1 MAQRIDRA
9 ASFGQ
14 NLYVDTRG
22 AAGEPVP
29 FTHAVING
37 LAQGGGLYVP
47 EELPTLSLDEICA
60 LARLPYAQRA
70 AAIYKAFNVDL
81 PDEAID
87 ELMGRAYGDNFDD
100 EAICPITSLDESTHI
115 LELWHGPTSAFKDMA
130 LQCLPHFFSASAE
143 KLREE
148 GTLDH
153 EFMILVATSGDTGKA
168 ALEGFKGV
176 DGVSI
181 GVLFPDGGVSDIQ
194 RKQMVTTTG
203 DNVQVWAVRGNFDDA
218 QTAVKQVFAKVGG
231 ENLLA
236 GKGVRLSSANS
247 INIGRLAPQVV
258 YYFRAY
264 ADLVRRGTVAVGE
277 RVDYVV
283 PTGNFGDILAGYF
296 ARELGLPVGTLV
308 CASNANN
315 VLTDFIRTGRY
326 DKKRPFYLT
335 SSPSMDILVSSNL
348 ERLLFLLSGDEQL
361 VAKLMRQ
368 LTEDGAYEVP
378 EELKEKIQSLFW
390 AGCCGDDETKRTIGR
405 VWQEH
410 HYLCDTHTA
419 VAWNVAQQY
428 KAANPAHAPVVVLS
442 TASPYKFPAA
452 VLEGLGEKAEGDEFA
467 VMEQLE
473 RLPGVPAPKN
483 LRGLRER
490 PVRHTT
496 VLDREEMLPFVLEKA
511 QEKKW
516 F

>member
-1 MAQRIDRA
+1 M
-9 ASFGQ
+9 
-14 NLYVDTRG
+14 
-22 AAGEPVP
+22 
-29 FTHAVING
+29 
-37 LAQGGGLYVP
+37 
-47 EELPTLSLDEICA
+47 
-60 LARLPYAQRA
+60 
-70 AAIYKAFNVDL
+70 
-81 PDEAID
+81 
-87 ELMGRAYGDNFDD
+87 
-100 EAICPITSLDESTHI
+100 
-115 LELWHGPTSAFKDMA
+115 
-130 LQCLPHFFSASAE
+130 
-143 KLREE
+143 
-148 GTLDH
+148 
-153 EFMILVATSGDTGKA
+153 
-168 ALEGFKGV
+168 
-176 DGVSI
+176 
-181 GVLFPDGGVSDIQ
+181 
-194 RKQMVTTTG
+194 
-203 DNVQVWAVRGNFDDA
+203 
-218 QTAVKQVFAKVGG
+218 
-231 ENLLA
+231 
-236 GKGVRLSSANS
+236 RLSSANS

-296 ARELGLPVGTLV
+296 AHELGLPVGTLV

-452 VLEGLGEKAEGDEFA
+452 VLGGLGEKAEGDEFA

-473 RLPGVPAPKN
+473 RLTGIPAPKN

-496 VLDREEMLPFVLEKA
+496 VLDREEMLPFVLKKA
-511 QEKKW
+511 QEKQW

>member
-1 MAQRIDRA
+1 MNYQSTRNAALTASSAEAILNGLAPDGGLYAMPALSGLDFDWKRCLTLSTQGMATEILCALLPD
-9 ASFGQ
+9 
-14 NLYVDTRG
+14 
-22 AAGEPVP
+22 
-29 FTHAVING
+29 FTHAEMEQLV
-37 LAQGGGLYVP
+37 
-47 EELPTLSLDEICA
+47 
-60 LARLPYAQRA
+60 RA
-70 AAIYKAFNVDL
+70 AYTGKFETEDL
-81 PDEAID
+81 TPTVPVGED
-87 ELMGRAYGDNFDD
+87 
-100 EAICPITSLDESTHI
+100 TV
-115 LELWHGPTSAFKDMA
+115 LELFRGPTSAFKDVA
-130 LQCLPHFFSASAE
+130 LSMLPHLMTAAKKKCGVDDE
-143 KLREE
+143 
-148 GTLDH
+148 
-153 EFMILVATSGDTGKA
+153 ILILTATSGDTGKA
-168 ALEGFKGV
+168 AMEGFCDVAGTKIIV
-176 DGVSI
+176 
-181 GVLFPDGGVSDIQ
+181 FYPDGGVSAVQ
-194 RKQMVTTTG
+194 KAQMVTQGG
-203 DNVQVWAVRGNFDDA
+203 DNTCVAAVRGNFDDA

-231 ENLLA
+231 ESLLA

-390 AGCCGDDETKRTIGR
+390 AGCCGDDETKQTIGR

-428 KAANPAHAPVVVLS
+428 KTANPAHAPVVVLS

-473 RLPGVPAPKN
+473 RLTGIPAPKN

>member
-1 MAQRIDRA
+1 MNYQSTRNAALTASSAEAILNGLAPDGGLYAMPALAGLDFDWQRCLTLSTQGMATEILCALLPD
-9 ASFGQ
+9 
-14 NLYVDTRG
+14 
-22 AAGEPVP
+22 
-29 FTHAVING
+29 FTHAEMEQLVHAAYTG
-37 LAQGGGLYVP
+37 KFETEDLTPTVP
-47 EELPTLSLDEICA
+47 VGEDT
-60 LARLPYAQRA
+60 
-70 AAIYKAFNVDL
+70 V
-81 PDEAID
+81 
-87 ELMGRAYGDNFDD
+87 
-100 EAICPITSLDESTHI
+100 
-115 LELWHGPTSAFKDMA
+115 LELFRGPTSAFKDVA
-130 LQCLPHFFSASAE
+130 LSMLPHLMTAAKKKCGVDDE
-143 KLREE
+143 
-148 GTLDH
+148 
-153 EFMILVATSGDTGKA
+153 ILILTATSGDTGKA
-168 ALEGFKGV
+168 AMEGFCDVVGTKIIV
-176 DGVSI
+176 
-181 GVLFPDGGVSDIQ
+181 FYPDGGVSAVQ
-194 RKQMVTTTG
+194 KAQMVTQGG
-203 DNVQVWAVRGNFDDA
+203 DNTCVAAVRGNFDDA

-231 ENLLA
+231 EGLLA

-277 RVDYVV
+277 RVDY
-283 PTGNFGDILAGYF
+283 
-296 ARELGLPVGTLV
+296 
-308 CASNANN
+308 ANN

-452 VLEGLGEKAEGDEFA
+452 VLGGLGEKAEGDEFA

-473 RLPGVPAPKN
+473 RLTGIPAPKN

-496 VLDREEMLPFVLEKA
+496 VLDREEMLPFVLKKA
-511 QEKKW
+511 QEKQW